1 MNLFVQMVQESG
13 GDEYKQE
20 VELLTT
26 RPHHHDDHSSEGSE
40 FMDDAL
46 RMNEQLLDDEE

>member
-1 MNLFVQMVQESG
+1 MNLFVQMMQDSG
-13 GDEYKQE
+13 GDEYKHE

-26 RPHHHDDHSSEGSE
+26 QVHRHEDHSSEGSE